1 MEPRQQKFSL
11 WYAIVVMLAML
22 AVQTLFVSEQV
33 EVLPYSDF
41 KVLLKA
47 GKLKDV
53 SVGEQNIT
61 GTFSTDGIETLLT
74 PQQTEEIR
82 RTGKGDHAFST
93 LRVNDPGLVQD
104 LEAAKV
110 RFVGRPDSKWLSAI
124 LSWVVP
130 AVIFFAIWS
139 FLIKRV
145 GGAAGGLME
154 IGKSKAKVYMQK
166 ETGVTFA
173 DVAGIDEAK
182 EELSEIVS
190 FLKDPLR
197 YQRLGG
203 RIPKGVLLVGAP
215 GTGKTLLAKAVAGE
229 AAVPFFSMSGSDFVE
244 MFVGVGAARV
254 RDLFNQAERMAP
266 CIIFIDELDALGKT
280 RALNIVGGNE
290 EREQTLNQLLVEM
303 DGFDSNKGVIIMAAT
318 NRPEILDPALLRPG
332 RFDRHIALDRPDL
345 KGRAQILKVHVKSVT
360 LAPDVDL
367 DTIAAR
373 TPGFAG
379 ADLANL
385 VNEAALLAARNG
397 KAAVETSDF
406 DQALDRIVG
415 GLEKK
420 NRVMNAKEKETIAYH
435 EAGHAIVAEHRPLAD
450 RVSKVSI
457 IPRGIAAL
465 GYTQQ
470 TPTED
475 RYLLKRSELLDR
487 LDVLLGGYVAEQ
499 IVYGDVSTGAQNDL
513 QRATD
518 LARQMIT
525 QFGMSEQ
532 LGLATYE
539 QTPNPLFSGTGLQQ
553 YERKAYSE
561 STARMIDNEVRKVL
575 ADAGARVKA
584 TLERQ
589 RAKLQ
594 ALAGMLLEKEVVD
607 RQDLDRILSEK
618 VWPMPQSKPGPGTG
632 TPASAGM
639 PGHARP
645 DA

>member
-1 MEPRQQKFSL
+1 MEPRQQRFSL
-11 WYAIVVMLAML
+11 WYAIMVALTML
-22 AVQTLFVSEQV
+22 AVQTLFVSDQFEM
-33 EVLPYSDF
+33 LPYSDF
-41 KVLLKA
+41 KLLLKA

-53 SVGEQNIT
+53 SIGDQEIT
-61 GTFSTDGIETLLT
+61 GTFSTEGIEAILT
-74 PQQTEEIR
+74 KQQVEEVR
-82 RTGKGDHAFST
+82 RTGKGDRAFST
-93 LRVNDPGLVQD
+93 LRVNDPELVQE

-110 RFVGRPDSKWLSAI
+110 HFVGRPDNKWLGAI

-130 AVIFFAIWS
+130 ALLFFAIWS
-139 FLIKRV
+139 FFMRRM
-145 GGAAGGLME
+145 GGAAGGLMG

-182 EELSEIVS
+182 EELSEIVN
-190 FLKDPLR
+190 FLKDPAR

-254 RDLFNQAERMAP
+254 RDLFSQAETKAP

-280 RALNIVGGNE
+280 RALSMVGGNE

-345 KGRAQILKVHVKSVT
+345 KGRAQILQVHVKNVT
-360 LAPDVDL
+360 LRSDVDL
-367 DTIAAR
+367 NTIAAR

-385 VNEAALLAARNG
+385 VNEAALLAARKG
-397 KAAVETSDF
+397 KAAVDTTDF
-406 DQALDRIVG
+406 DEALDRIVG

-420 NRVMNAKEKETIAYH
+420 NRVINPKEKETIAYH

-457 IPRGIAAL
+457 IPRGVAAL

-499 IVYGDVSTGAQNDL
+499 IVYHDVSTGAQNDL

-518 LARQMIT
+518 MARQMVT
-525 QFGMSEQ
+525 QFGMSEK

-539 QTPNPLFSGTGLQQ
+539 DAPNPLFAGTGWSQR
-553 YERKAYSE
+553 ERKEYSE
-561 STARMIDNEVRKVL
+561 NTAQLIDTEVRNVL
-575 ADAGARVKA
+575 IDASARVTA
-584 TLERQ
+584 TLEGQ
-589 RAKLQ
+589 RAKLE
-594 ALAGMLLEKEVVD
+594 ALAQLLLDKEVVD
-607 RQDLDRILSEK
+607 RADLDMILSDK
-618 VWPMPQSKPGPGTG
+618 VTPMPHPKPGGG
-632 TPASAGM
+632 SGNASSTEISG
-639 PGHARP
+639 
-645 DA
+645 